1 MRQLSAAAGI
11 ILITVICIVSYRA
24 HKLEQQLQSK
34 DALIAEYRQA
44 IDAQNAAI
52 LSASAESQQRLEAY
66 NELLTKPEKIRY
78 QIRYREIKTNDCADV
93 KDILSDIRVSGF

>member
-1 MRQLSAAAGI
+1 MRQLSAAVGI
-11 ILITVICIVSYRA
+11 ILITVIGMVSYRA

-52 LSASAESQQRLEAY
+52 IKESVQSQKRLDAY
-66 NELLTKPEKIRY
+66 NELLAKPEAVRY
-78 QIRYREIKTNDCADV
+78 QIKYREIKTNDCQDV
-93 KDILSDIRVSGF
+93 KNILDDIRSNGF